1 MGNVSCF
8 FIVIDQRFRLRFVN
22 IDTIGHCFQIVIC
35 SLDQLAAA
43 VVANAF
49 FFRRDIDDMEACAAC
64 FADSSSC
71 QSCDQFI
78 LSYSDVKN
86 LVDLAAM
93 GCKKFIQLLCLINGS
108 RKTIQKESVLAVVL
122 RQSVCRDLDDE
133 IIRNELASVHVR
145 LRFLAQLR
153 TVFDVFSKDVSC

>member
-22 IDTIGHCFQIVIC
+22 IDTIVTVSRLSSC

-49 FFRRDIDDMEACAAC
+49 FLRRNIDNMEACAAC

-93 GCKKFIQLLCLINGS
+93 GCKEIHPASRPDKRFSENHPEGIRSCSRPSPVCLS
-108 RKTIQKESVLAVVL
+108 RSSMTRSSGTSSPLFMYA
-122 RQSVCRDLDDE
+122 C
-133 IIRNELASVHVR
+133 ASCPAPY
-145 LRFLAQLR
+145 RF
-153 TVFDVFSKDVSC
+153 